1 MERDLVGVGAA
12 GVVAGQDG
20 AELHEPPG
28 VEPGGD
34 GVAHLVGLGDG
45 DRAVVHHHQVGRGER
60 RGVHLTVARPRWR
73 ADGGDVQP
81 GAEVY
86 GAQERLGGRGHRDDR
101 VGGRRHRGGGVGDTG
116 PQPEV
121 ALNAELG
128 FDRPVIAQ
136 FGDYLGGLLR
146 GDFQNSYRETGTS
159 SMAATA
165 AAATQR
171 GVMVRLH
178 CLQSPREDGLL
189 RERYGIGVVDALE
202 RTGLLDA
209 SLLIPH
215 GSQLGDLRD
224 PAVVAGP
231 DVQRLV
237 AVGVPIIHCPLTSA
251 RYGGGLRS
259 FEAYR
264 AAGLRMVLGSDSFPP
279 DLLRGIDVGVQV
291 AKILGGAWRRGGWR
305 ATCAPPPATPPTP
318 SVDPTW
324 VGSRSGR
331 APIS

>member
-1 MERDLVGVGAA
+1 MYNKDPSTPEVLQRESPHDRRRERAPRPVRDEPMTRFVGRRLLQVF
-12 GVVAGQDG
+12 VTIF
-20 AELHEPPG
+20 
-28 VEPGGD
+28 
-34 GVAHLVGLGDG
+34 
-45 DRAVVHHHQVGRGER
+45 AVVLIAFVFGRLAGSP
-60 RGVHLTVARPRWR
+60 A
-73 ADGGDVQP
+73 
-81 GAEVY
+81 
-86 GAQERLGGRGHRDDR
+86 AQLLPENATQEQRD
-101 VGGRRHRGGGVGDTG
+101 
-116 PQPEV
+116 